1 MADLADET
9 ELRNV
14 DGSLAHKSTMDYIE
28 NYVQTQIDNN
38 EGLKAV
44 YIGQAAALRMYI
56 AYKMAKF
63 FDPSGRISDKDLKN
77 QLDAFFGDSAITS
90 DAAMI
95 GGLQGAV
102 ALVTEEMKLLEM
114 LEYDGD
120 LVLRDGQPNM
130 QYLNKVNGVKSYKL
144 LLRDAGY
151 KRASFYKDQY
161 TPNQKRDV
169 IQRTDKQDRD
179 GNTIFQIF
187 DRNAKLGE
195 GKYRPRMMEAP
206 LNGLFYSST
215 SNNGWG
221 GTWKFVPSASF
232 SSDDSSSES
241 SEVDSSW
248 EISKEHPGWFK
259 RKNKKGNLEWAQD
272 INGKI
277 ENRGTNPYNV

>member
-1 MADLADET
+1 M
-9 ELRNV
+9 
-14 DGSLAHKSTMDYIE
+14 I
-28 NYVQTQIDNN
+28 
-38 EGLKAV
+38 
-44 YIGQAAALRMYI
+44 
-56 AYKMAKF
+56 
-63 FDPSGRISDKDLKN
+63 LKN

-187 DRNAKLGE
+187 DRNAKLGT

-215 SNNGWG
+215 SSNGWD
-221 GTWKFVPSASF
+221 GTWTFVPSASF
-232 SSDDSSSES
+232 SSGASSSES
-241 SEVDSSW
+241 SEVDKSW
-248 EISKEHPGWFK
+248 EEAPNYPGWFK
-259 RKNKKGNLEWAQD
+259 RKNKQGNIEWGQD
-272 INGKI
+272 IDGKI
-277 ENRGTNPYNV
+277 ENKGTNPYNA